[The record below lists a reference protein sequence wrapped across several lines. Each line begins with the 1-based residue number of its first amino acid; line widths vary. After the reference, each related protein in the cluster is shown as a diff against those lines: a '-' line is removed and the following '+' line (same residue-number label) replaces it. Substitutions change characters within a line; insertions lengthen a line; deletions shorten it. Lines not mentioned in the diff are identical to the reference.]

1 MTEFIFDYTD
11 ESLLEEQESV
21 MKCAVDAALKAEGF
35 TMDCEI
41 SVVIT
46 DNEGIREINNEH
58 RGIDSPT
65 DVLSFPQYD
74 FISPTVFA
82 EELYEPVMLG
92 DIVISKERLKV
103 QAEEIGNSFEDELA
117 YLTVHSVLHL
127 LGYDHMEEQDK
138 KLMRQHE
145 KMIVQEI
152 KNGEVF

>member
-1 MTEFIFDYTD
+1 
-11 ESLLEEQESV
+11 
-21 MKCAVDAALKAEGF
+21 
-35 TMDCEI
+35 
-41 SVVIT
+41 
-46 DNEGIREINNEH
+46 
-58 RGIDSPT
+58 
-65 DVLSFPQYD
+65 
-74 FISPTVFA
+74 
-82 EELYEPVMLG
+82 MLG